1 MTSGHLLT
9 HNDNYKLMKKILIFS
24 LAYYPNN
31 VSGAEAAIKEIT
43 DRVSPD
49 HIEFHMVTLRY
60 NSALPKIEK
69 IGNVLVH
76 RIGLTKNNPG
86 FEDLGKM
93 PLDLNKPLY
102 QFLAPL
108 KACQLHKKYKYDAI
122 WAMMAHSAGVP
133 AAIFKMA
140 CPKIGYVLTLQ
151 EGDPTDYIEK
161 TMKPLWPLFTRAFT
175 KADKVQAISTFLANW
190 AKKRGVADNKI
201 EIIHNGANP
210 RDLAEAVSEEEISK
224 LKKHLGKKSGDIYLV
239 NTARLVHQK
248 ANDDVIRALKS
259 LPDNIKF
266 LIVGDGPDE
275 QMLKNLTK
283 ELNLEN
289 RVIFTGRV
297 DRSEITKYRKVADIF
312 VCPSRSEGLG
322 NAFLSAMASHLPVV
336 ATQEGGLAEFIFD
349 SKRNIGKDS
358 TAWAVDKDSPE
369 QIADAVQ
376 DILANPAKV
385 KTITDTARQMVEAEY
400 NWDMVAKK
408 MQDKIF
414 SQI

>member
-1 MTSGHLLT
+1 
-9 HNDNYKLMKKILIFS
+9 MKRILIFS

-43 DRVSPD
+43 DRISPD
-49 HIEFHMVTLRY
+49 DIEFHLITLRY

-76 RIGLTKNNPG
+76 RIGLVKKNPS

-93 PLDLNKPLY
+93 PLDFNKPLY
-102 QFLAPL
+102 QFLAAI
-108 KACQLHKKYKYDAI
+108 KACQLHRKYKYDAT

-133 AAIFKMA
+133 ATLFKLTH
-140 CPKIGYVLTLQ
+140 PKIKYFLTLQ

-210 RDLAEAVSEEEISK
+210 RDLNEAVSQQELAD
-224 LKKHLGKKSGDIYLV
+224 LKKILNKKSDEIYLV

-248 ANDDVIRALKS
+248 ANDDVIRALKL
-259 LPDNIKF
+259 LPTNIKF

-275 QMLKNLTK
+275 TMLKNLAK

-289 RVIFTGRV
+289 RVIFTGHI

-322 NAFLSAMASHLPVV
+322 NAFLSAMASRLPVV

-349 SKRNIGKDS
+349 EKRDLNTPM

-369 QIADAVQ
+369 QIAQAIK
-376 DILANPAKV
+376 DILANPEKV
-385 KTITDTARQMVEAEY
+385 KKITETARAMVEQKY
-400 NWDMVAKK
+400 NWDMIARD
-408 MQDKIF
+408 MQEKIF
-414 SQI
+414 SNI

>member
-1 MTSGHLLT
+1 
-9 HNDNYKLMKKILIFS
+9 MKRILIFS

-43 DRVSPD
+43 DRTAVND
-49 HIEFHMVTLRY
+49 IEFHLITLRY
-60 NSALPKIEK
+60 NSDLFREEK

-76 RIGLTKNNPG
+76 RIGLTKKNPS

-108 KACQLHKKYKYDAI
+108 KACLLHRKYKYDAV

-133 AAIFKMA
+133 AVLFKMTH
-140 CPKIGYVLTLQ
+140 PKVGYALTLQ

-175 KADKVQAISTFLANW
+175 RADKVQAISTFLGNW
-190 AKKRGVADNKI
+190 AKSRGVKKENL

-210 RDLAEAVSEEEISK
+210 RDLAESVSEAEITE
-224 LKKHLGKKSGDIYLV
+224 LKNQLGKKPNDIYLV

-248 ANDDVIRALKS
+248 ANDDVIRALPL
-259 LPDNIKF
+259 LPVNVHF

-275 QMLKNLTK
+275 KMLKDLTK
-283 ELNLEN
+283 ELHLEN

-297 DRSEITKYRKVADIF
+297 DRSVVTKYRKISDIF

-322 NAFLSAMASHLPVV
+322 NAFLSAMASHLPVI
-336 ATQEGGLAEFIFD
+336 ATQEGGLEEFIFD
-349 SKRNIGKDS
+349 AQKNPNKET

-369 QIADAVQ
+369 QIVSAVK

-385 KTITDTARQMVEAEY
+385 KKITDTARQMVETKY
-400 NWDMVAKK
+400 NWDMIAHD
-408 MQDKIF
+408 MREKIF
-414 SQI
+414 KAIL

>member
-1 MTSGHLLT
+1 MTRVYLAR
-9 HNDNYKLMKKILIFS
+9 NNAIKPMKRILIFS
-24 LAYYPNN
+24 LTYYPNQ

-43 DRVSPD
+43 DRISPD
-49 HIEFHMVTLRY
+49 DVEFHLITLRY
-60 NSALPKIEK
+60 NSLLPKIEK
-69 IGNVLVH
+69 VGNVLVH
-76 RIGLTKNNPG
+76 RIGLTKINPS

-102 QFLAPL
+102 QFLAAI
-108 KACQLHKKYKYDAI
+108 KACCLNRKYHYDAT

-133 AAIFKMA
+133 ATIFKLTHH
-140 CPKIGYVLTLQ
+140 KIKYFLTLQ

-190 AKKRGVADNKI
+190 ARQRGVPEDKI

-210 RDLAEAVSEEEISK
+210 RDLNESVSEQEIAE
-224 LKKHLGKKSGDIYLV
+224 LKKSLNKKSEEIYLV

-248 ANDDVIRALKS
+248 ANDDVIRALKL
-259 LPDNIKF
+259 LPENIKF
-266 LIVGDGPDE
+266 LVVGDGPDE
-275 QMLKNLTK
+275 QMLKSLTK

-297 DRSEITKYRKVADIF
+297 DRSEVTKYRKVADIF
-312 VCPSRSEGLG
+312 ICPSRSEGLG
-322 NAFLSAMASHLPVV
+322 NAFLSAMASKLPVI

-349 SKRNIGKDS
+349 TQKNPNKEA

-369 QIADAVQ
+369 QIANAVK
-376 DILANPAKV
+376 DILDNSEKV
-385 KTITDTARQMVEAEY
+385 KKITETARLMVEKNY

-414 SQI
+414 NNM

>member
-1 MTSGHLLT
+1 
-9 HNDNYKLMKKILIFS
+9 MKKILIFS

-43 DRVSPD
+43 DRISPTEF
-49 HIEFHMVTLRY
+49 EFHLITLRY
-60 NSALPKIEK
+60 NSLLPKTEK

-76 RIGLTKNNPG
+76 RIGLTRSNPS

-102 QFLAPL
+102 QFLAAS
-108 KACQLHKKYKYDAI
+108 KASQLHTKYKYDAI

-133 AAIFKMA
+133 AAIFKLTH
-140 CPKIGYVLTLQ
+140 PKVKYFLTLQ

-175 KADKVQAISTFLANW
+175 KADKIQAISTFLADW
-190 AKKRGVADNKI
+190 AKKRGVSNDKI
-201 EIIHNGANP
+201 ELIHNGANP
-210 RDLAEAVSEEEISK
+210 RDLKESVSEQEINE
-224 LKKHLGKKSGDIYLV
+224 LKKTLNKKTDEIYLV

-248 ANDDVIRALKS
+248 ANDDVIRALKL

-275 QMLKNLTK
+275 QMLKDLTK

-297 DRSEITKYRKVADIF
+297 DRSEVTKYRKVADIF

-322 NAFLSAMASHLPVV
+322 NAFLSAMASYLPVV

-349 SKRNIGKDS
+349 AQKNPDKET
-358 TAWAVDKDSPE
+358 TAWAVEKDKPE
-369 QIADAVQ
+369 QIANAVK
-376 DILANPAKV
+376 DILSKPDKV
-385 KTITDTARQMVEAEY
+385 KKITAVARKMVEQKY
-400 NWDMVAKK
+400 DWDMIARD
-408 MQDKIF
+408 MQTKIF
-414 SQI
+414 SNI

>member
-1 MTSGHLLT
+1 
-9 HNDNYKLMKKILIFS
+9 MKRILIFS

-49 HIEFHMVTLRY
+49 DIEFHMVTLRY

-76 RIGLTKNNPG
+76 RIGLVKTNPS

-122 WAMMAHSAGVP
+122 WAMMAHSTGVP
-133 AAIFKMA
+133 AAIFKMTHS
-140 CPKIGYVLTLQ
+140 KVGYALTLQ

-175 KADKVQAISTFLANW
+175 KADKVQAISAFLANW
-190 AKKRGVADNKI
+190 AITRGVQDSQI

-210 RDLAEAVSEEEISK
+210 RDLAETFSETEITE
-224 LKKHLGKKSGDIYLV
+224 LKKRLGKKSDEIYLV

-248 ANDDVIRALKS
+248 ANDDTIRSLKL
-259 LPDNIKF
+259 LPANIKF

-275 QMLKNLTK
+275 TMLKNLSK
-283 ELNLEN
+283 ELNLED
-289 RVIFTGRV
+289 RVIFTGRI

-322 NAFLSAMASHLPVV
+322 NAFLSAMASRLPVV
-336 ATQEGGLAEFIFD
+336 ATQEGGLAEFIFNT
-349 SKRNIGKDS
+349 KRNLNQTS

-369 QIADAVQ
+369 QIAEAIK
-376 DILANPAKV
+376 DIIAHPEKV
-385 KTITDTARQMVEAEY
+385 KTITDTARTMIEKKY
-400 NWDMVAKK
+400 NWDMIAKDMRK
-408 MQDKIF
+408 KIF
-414 SQI
+414 TEIL